1 MNLSD
6 LRPPA
11 GSKHKR
17 KRIGRGPG
25 SGHGVTA
32 GRGEKGQKSRAG
44 HSGKRG
50 FEGGQMPLVRRVP
63 KRGFNNIFRTEFAIV
78 NLSTLNDIE
87 GDEFSPESLLQTR
100 VIRKAEE
107 GLKVL
112 GDGDVSRAIKIS
124 AHKFSKS
131 AVEKIEQAGG
141 TVTVLPAKVKWTRAA
156 KGAKADAKG

>member
-32 GRGEKGQKSRAG
+32 GRGEKGQRSRSG
-44 HSGKRG
+44 YSGKRG

-63 KRGFNNIFRTEFAIV
+63 KRGFHNLFRTEFAIV
-78 NLSTLNDIE
+78 NLSTLDGIE
-87 GDEFSPESLLQTR
+87 GDEFSPGSLLASKA
-100 VIRKAEE
+100 IRKAQA

-112 GDGDVSRAIKIS
+112 GDGEISRAIKIS
-124 AHKFSKS
+124 AHRFSKS
-131 AVEKIEQAGG
+131 AVEKIEKAGG
-141 TVTVLPAKVKWTRAA
+141 TVTVLPMKEKWTRGS
-156 KGAKADAKG
+156 KSEG

>member
-44 HSGKRG
+44 HSSKRA
-50 FEGGQMPLVRRVP
+50 FEGGQMPLVRRLP
-63 KRGFNNIFRTEFAIV
+63 KRGFHNLFRTEFAIV
-78 NLSTLNDIE
+78 NLATLNEIE
-87 GDEFSPESLLQTR
+87 GEEFSPESLLEAR
-100 VIRKAEE
+100 VIRKAED

-112 GDGDVSRAIKIS
+112 GDGDISRAIKIS

-131 AVEKIEQAGG
+131 AVEKIEKAGG
-141 TVTVLPAKVKWTRAA
+141 AVTILPAKVKWTRAA
-156 KGAKADAKG
+156 KGAKAESKG

>member
-6 LRPPA
+6 LQPPA

-32 GRGEKGQKSRAG
+32 ARGEKGQRSRSG
-44 HSGKRG
+44 YSGKRA

-63 KRGFNNIFRTEFAIV
+63 KRGFNNIFRTELAII

-87 GDEFSPESLLQTR
+87 GDEFTPESLLATR
-100 VIRKAEE
+100 AIRKLDE

-112 GDGDVSRAIKIS
+112 GDGEITRAIKIS
-124 AHKFSKS
+124 AHRFSKS
-131 AVEKIEQAGG
+131 AVEKIEKAGG
-141 TVTVLPAKVKWTRAA
+141 TVTVIPAKVKWTRPA
-156 KGAKADAKG
+156 KGSKAE